1 MSACSEIAHMISNL
15 LFLLALPC
23 LVDKSLSTHCLSEV
37 PLYNWAPTN
46 PHMLTQRQYNK
57 GDAAQG
63 HPGEGP
69 CDGQHAV
76 GDGGG
81 TQHPKYDREHKRHQE
96 HGFPSEPATS
106 TGWVTAAGNL
116 SQEQG
121 LKWGKPETQEEK

>member
-1 MSACSEIAHMISNL
+1 M
-15 LFLLALPC
+15 
-23 LVDKSLSTHCLSEV
+23 
-37 PLYNWAPTN
+37 YNRAPTN
-46 PHMLTQRQYNK
+46 PPVLTQRQYNK

-69 CDGQHAV
+69 RDGQHAV

-81 TQHPKYDREHKRHQE
+81 AQHPKYDGAHKRQQE
-96 HGFPSEPATS
+96 HGFPSEPVRS

-121 LKWGKPETQEEK
+121 LKQGKAET

>member
-1 MSACSEIAHMISNL
+1 M
-15 LFLLALPC
+15 
-23 LVDKSLSTHCLSEV
+23 
-37 PLYNWAPTN
+37 YNRAPTN
-46 PHMLTQRQYNK
+46 PPVLTQRQYNK

-69 CDGQHAV
+69 RDGQHAV

-81 TQHPKYDREHKRHQE
+81 AQHPKYDGAHKRQQE
-96 HGFPSEPATS
+96 HGFPSEPVRS

-121 LKWGKPETQEEK
+121 LKQGKAETWEEKNENIACPAKSPRCDTPERKKQLCV